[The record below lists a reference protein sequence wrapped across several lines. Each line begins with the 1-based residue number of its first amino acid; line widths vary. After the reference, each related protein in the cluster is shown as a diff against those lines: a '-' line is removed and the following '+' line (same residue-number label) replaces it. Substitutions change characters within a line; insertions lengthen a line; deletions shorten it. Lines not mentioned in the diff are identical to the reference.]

1 MSSLDKYVSVHNI
14 GERAICNMC
23 PKSCNN
29 KSADPLGKYKKAAI
43 EIYTL
48 KVEKSCQA
56 RAVLMNHVDKD
67 LHPQCSLSSF

>member
-1 MSSLDKYVSVHNI
+1 MSMRGKGNLEYV
-14 GERAICNMC
+14 
-23 PKSCNN
+23 PKKVVII
-29 KSADPLGKYKKAAI
+29 KSADPLRKYKKAAI

-48 KVEKSCQA
+48 KVEKRCQA